1 VLIILIALAVVPAS
15 RSAFLRCC
23 LFLVISEDKLI
34 KADVV
39 TFSHQSRGQTTGLNQ
54 LAQWVKHGKVNHIVL
69 IGRPPTRTDRCQAS
83 VPFEQLGRDQLIR
96 LGVPPN
102 RIDTITSTGRDRAT
116 EIAALGQHLQQNT
129 ASKVIVLTDRIS
141 TRLYRQ
147 ICSSTLDAE
156 IASRISVVGLPE
168 QMFDLQNWW
177 HSRVGMRNVVIAILE
192 LLHAYAHGG
201 QTVPGETWDAEQYEK
216 DLCEWTAETM
226 TADDG

>member
-1 VLIILIALAVVPAS
+1 MLIIPIVLVAVPAS

-34 KADVV
+34 NADVV
-39 TFSHQSRGQTTGLNQ
+39 TFSHQSRGQTAGLNQ
-54 LAQWVKHGKVNHIVL
+54 LAQWAKQGKVNHVVL

-83 VPFEQLGRDQLIR
+83 VPFEQLGRERLIR
-96 LGVPPN
+96 LGVPSN
-102 RIDTITSTGRDRAT
+102 RIDTITSDGRDRAA
-116 EIAALGQHLQQNT
+116 EIATLGQHLRRNA

-156 IASRISVVGLPE
+156 IASRVCIVGLPE
-168 QMFDLQNWW
+168 QMFDLHNWW
-177 HSRVGMRNVVIAILE
+177 QFRAGARNIIIAILE